1 MMITGE
7 IYETDETN
15 ISAVDRLEGH
25 PHIYTRQNI
34 EKGFKTKKINHINIL
49 RPPVLIRY
57 KIVNFSQSIRTLLRF
72 RRSFSNILK
81 AFRIKG
87 PGQFLFSF

>member
-34 EKGFKTKKINHINIL
+34 EKGFKTKNSNQVDIK

-57 KIVNFSQSIRTLLRF
+57 YKIVKF
-72 RRSFSNILK
+72 
-81 AFRIKG
+81 
-87 PGQFLFSF
+87 

>member
-1 MMITGE
+1 MLITGE

-34 EKGFKTKKINHINIL
+34 EKGFKLKKLNQIDIQSL
-49 RPPVLIRY
+49 PLLIGY
-57 KIVNFSQSIRTLLRF
+57 KKLIF
-72 RRSFSNILK
+72 
-81 AFRIKG
+81 
-87 PGQFLFSF
+87 

>member
-1 MMITGE
+1 MIIYSFIIDLYFQPGEAILDAKGAGMMITGE

-34 EKGFKTKKINHINIL
+34 EKGFKTKN
-49 RPPVLIRY
+49 
-57 KIVNFSQSIRTLLRF
+57 
-72 RRSFSNILK
+72 SNQVDI
-81 AFRIKG
+81 
-87 PGQFLFSF
+87 